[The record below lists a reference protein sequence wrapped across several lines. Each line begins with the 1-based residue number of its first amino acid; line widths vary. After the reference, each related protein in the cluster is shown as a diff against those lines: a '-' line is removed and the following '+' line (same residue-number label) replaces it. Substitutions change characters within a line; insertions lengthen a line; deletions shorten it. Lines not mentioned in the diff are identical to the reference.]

1 MTLKPKLNLNSIN
14 NKYIY
19 ATNLGNIKLIIVQK
33 RAVTARCPQAAQFVF
48 ILACKK
54 HLFGPCLVFQS
65 PRVCLL
71 NLLSFFILSNR
82 AYLIWFSLGSFV

>member
-1 MTLKPKLNLNSIN
+1 M
-14 NKYIY
+14 
-19 ATNLGNIKLIIVQK
+19 QK
-33 RAVTARCPQAAQFVF
+33 QAVTARCPQAAQFVF
-48 ILACKK
+48 ILACRK

-82 AYLIWFSLGSFV
+82 AYLIWFSLGSFVSKINREALIKFDTCASDVV

>member
-48 ILACKK
+48 ILACRK
-54 HLFGPCLVFQS
+54 HLFGPCLVF
-65 PRVCLL
+65 
-71 NLLSFFILSNR
+71 LLSFFILSNR